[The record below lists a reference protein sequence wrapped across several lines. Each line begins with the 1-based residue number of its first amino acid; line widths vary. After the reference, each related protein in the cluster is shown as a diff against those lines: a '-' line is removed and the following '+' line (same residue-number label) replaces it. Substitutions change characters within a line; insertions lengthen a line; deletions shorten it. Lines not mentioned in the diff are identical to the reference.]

1 MMKRFEGKVA
11 LVTGGGSGIGR
22 VGVLRFAQEGADVVV
37 VDIVEERA
45 RKVAAEVEAMGRR
58 ALAVRADVSDA
69 ADAKAMIDAT
79 IKHFGR
85 LDVMFNNAGIG
96 GTSSTVKDMPVEAW
110 DEVIAVNLRGIFLS
124 CKYGIPA
131 MVGKDPSPP
140 APLPRGE
147 GGKAIVN
154 MGSSTAGWDVLPE
167 SAPYMASKEGV
178 HALTK
183 NLALEVGGYG
193 IRVNAVSPG
202 IIQTQLSYEQG
213 PDKKE
218 ADDFFK
224 RFKQRIPLRRVGQ
237 PEDVAATVAFLASD
251 DARHI
256 TGTMLLID
264 GGQTLQSWSNAPEAE
279 EYPLYA

>member
-1 MMKRFEGKVA
+1 MKRFEGKVA

-22 VGVLRFAQEGADVVV
+22 ATVLRFAQEGADIVV

-45 RKVAAEVEAMGRR
+45 RKVAAEVEATGRK
-58 ALAVRADVSDA
+58 ALAVRADVA
-69 ADAKAMIDAT
+69 VVEDAKRMIDEAM
-79 IKHFGR
+79 KHFGH

-96 GTSSTVKDMPVEAW
+96 GASNTVKDMPVEDW

-131 MVGKDPSPP
+131 LIDS
-140 APLPRGE
+140 
-147 GGKAIVN
+147 GGGAIVN

-193 IRVNAVSPG
+193 IRVNAISPG

-213 PDKKE
+213 PDKTA
-218 ADDFFK
+218 ADAFFK

-237 PEDVAATVAFLASD
+237 PEDVAAAVAFLASE

-256 TGTMLLID
+256 TGSMLLID

-279 EYPLYA
+279 EYPLHF

>member
-1 MMKRFEGKVA
+1 MKRFEGKVV

-22 VGVLRFAQEGADVVV
+22 ATVLRFAEEGADMVV

-45 RKVAAEVEAMGRR
+45 RAVAAEVEALGRR
-58 ALAVRADVSDA
+58 ALPVRADVSVVADVQRMIA
-69 ADAKAMIDAT
+69 ATM
-79 IKHFGR
+79 KHFGH

-96 GTSSTVKDMPVEAW
+96 GVSTLVVDMPVHDW

-131 MVGKDPSPP
+131 LIES
-140 APLPRGE
+140 
-147 GGKAIVN
+147 GGGAIVN

-167 SAPYMASKEGV
+167 SAPYMASKGGV

-202 IIQTQLSYEQG
+202 IIQTKLSYEQG
-213 PDKKE
+213 TDSTAAE
-218 ADDFFK
+218 DFFK

-256 TGTMLLID
+256 TGSMLLID
-264 GGQTLQSWSNAPEAE
+264 GGQTLQSWSNAPDAE
-279 EYPLYA
+279 EYPLHVKAKED

>member
-1 MMKRFEGKVA
+1 MKRFEGKVA

-22 VGVLRFAQEGADVVV
+22 AGVLRFAQEGADVVV

-45 RKVAAEVEAMGRR
+45 RAGASEVESSGRK
-58 ALAVRADVSDA
+58 ALPVRADVA
-69 ADAKAMIDAT
+69 VVADVEAMIEAT
-79 IKHFGR
+79 MRHFGH

-96 GTSSTVKDMPVEAW
+96 GESNSVADMPVQDW
-110 DEVIAVNLRGIFLS
+110 DAVIAVNLRGIFLC

-131 MVGKDPSPP
+131 LIQS
-140 APLPRGE
+140 
-147 GGKAIVN
+147 GGGAIVN
-154 MGSSTAGWDVLPE
+154 MGSSTAGWDVLAE

-193 IRVNAVSPG
+193 IRVNAISPG
-202 IIQTQLSYEQG
+202 IIETRLSFEQG
-213 PDKKE
+213 TDSAE
-218 ADDFFK
+218 MQDFFK

-237 PEDVAATVAFLASD
+237 PEDVAAAVAFLASD

-256 TGTMLLID
+256 TGSMLLID
-264 GGQTLQSWSNAPEAE
+264 GGQTLQSWSNAPDAE
-279 EYPLYA
+279 EYPFHVR

>member
-1 MMKRFEGKVA
+1 
-11 LVTGGGSGIGR
+11 
-22 VGVLRFAQEGADVVV
+22 
-37 VDIVEERA
+37 
-45 RKVAAEVEAMGRR
+45 
-58 ALAVRADVSDA
+58 VRADVSVVEH
-69 ADAKAMIDAT
+69 AKQMIEAVM
-79 IKHFGR
+79 KRFGH

-96 GTSSTVKDMPVEAW
+96 GASNTVKEMPVEDW

-131 MVGKDPSPP
+131 LIES
-140 APLPRGE
+140 
-147 GGKAIVN
+147 GGGAIVN

-193 IRVNAVSPG
+193 IRVNAISPG

-213 PDKKE
+213 PDKTA
-218 ADDFFK
+218 ADAFFK

-237 PEDVAATVAFLASD
+237 PEDVAAAVAFLASD

-256 TGTMLLID
+256 TGSMLLID

-279 EYPLYA
+279 EYPLHIDVKPK